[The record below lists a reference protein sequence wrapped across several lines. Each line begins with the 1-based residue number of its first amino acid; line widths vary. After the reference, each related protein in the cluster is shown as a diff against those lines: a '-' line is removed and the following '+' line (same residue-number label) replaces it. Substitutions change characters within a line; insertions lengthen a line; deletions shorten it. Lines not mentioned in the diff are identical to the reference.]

1 MHFVKPSVGSFS
13 DPSNKDTLLFSAVE
27 RHGRVWS
34 TIVSQYFPGRTGLD
48 AKNRSVLRTISWLIH
63 NPQLPVDIRV

>member
-1 MHFVKPSVGSFS
+1 MPFNTSMDSFS
-13 DPSNKDTLLFSAVE
+13 DPPIKDTLLFSAVE

-48 AKNRSVLRTISWLIH
+48 AKNRSVQCTIPWFNH
-63 NPQLPVDIRV
+63 NPQSSVDIRV